1 MDNNQLSNNNQE
13 MNHQVTPI
21 QEVNVEA
28 SVNNSNTFSNLETIY
43 YLKNYFIVF
52 IVSILCSTPIIRYFI
67 QKLNQNKM
75 IHKIFEIVEPIIYI
89 SLLLLCTSYII
100 DESYNPFLYFRF

>member
-28 SVNNSNTFSNLETIY
+28 SVNN
-43 YLKNYFIVF
+43 
-52 IVSILCSTPIIRYFI
+52 
-67 QKLNQNKM
+67 
-75 IHKIFEIVEPIIYI
+75 
-89 SLLLLCTSYII
+89 
-100 DESYNPFLYFRF
+100 FLI